1 MLHLQKLDQE
11 MSNYIG
17 QIQTVKE
24 ELAELLPITA
34 NIEAQELQRDKF
46 FMLLTLAGLPSTLAS
61 IRDHLASPM
70 VPSME
75 DVFARCCMFLCH
87 LWLLLKLL
95 PSTLLSLH
103 LKFPTK
109 TVMVEAMTMEL
120 VTKVHLLS

>member
-75 DVFARCCMFLCH
+75 DVFARCCMFLSPVAALETSPIDSAVLASQVSDQNSH
-87 LWLLLKLL
+87 GR
-95 PSTLLSLH
+95 SNDHGVSD
-103 LKFPTK
+103 
-109 TVMVEAMTMEL
+109 
-120 VTKVHLLS
+120 